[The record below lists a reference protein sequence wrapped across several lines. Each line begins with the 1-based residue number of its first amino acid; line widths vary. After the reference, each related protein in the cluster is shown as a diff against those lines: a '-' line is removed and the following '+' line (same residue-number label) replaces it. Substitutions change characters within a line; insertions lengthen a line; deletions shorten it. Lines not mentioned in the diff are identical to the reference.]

1 MSEKQAENAGGGE
14 QRYKTGGVGVNRKK
28 GRMRDV
34 TLTYRCVCQGLIREK
49 MKGEMAEKMS
59 EE

>member
-1 MSEKQAENAGGGE
+1 MQGGGE
-14 QRYKTGGVGVNRKK
+14 RRYKTGGVNRKK
-28 GRMRDV
+28 GWMRDV
-34 TLTYRCVCQGLIREK
+34 TLTYRCACQGLIREK